1 MPIEFDT
8 LRHIHVIPNLGIV
21 IDQLI
26 TTPRVMPV
34 GEACCGDFDQDHEH
48 ELRERLNETR
58 RNGYSD
64 ADECE

>member
-1 MPIEFDT
+1 MLI
-8 LRHIHVIPNLGIV
+8 RNIHLIYELGIMFENV
-21 IDQLI
+21 ISY
-26 TTPRVMPV
+26 PPPPV
-34 GEACCGDFDQDHEH
+34 AEACCGDFDDDQDH